1 MHKFRQ
7 CTVPLQGN
15 DGYLMIGSVVCRVRG
30 GGRGSGLGGANAFPF
45 LAGRAG
51 GSLNLRG
58 KSGLVLPGDCLTTP
72 NEAPPWPG
80 TGVGMP
86 V

>member
-1 MHKFRQ
+1 MFRQ
-7 CTVPLQGN
+7 RTVPPQGN
-15 DGYLMIGSVVCRVRG
+15 DEYLMMGSVVCGARG
-30 GGRGSGLGGANAFPF
+30 GGQGSCLGIANGFPF

>member
-1 MHKFRQ
+1 MFRQ
-7 CTVPLQGN
+7 RTVPPQGN
-15 DGYLMIGSVVCRVRG
+15 DGYLMMGSVVCGARG
-30 GGRGSGLGGANAFPF
+30 GGQGSGLGSANGFPF
-45 LAGRAG
+45 LAGRAE

-58 KSGLVLPGDCLTTP
+58 KSGDCLTVP

-80 TGVGMP
+80 TEVGMP